1 MIGISREWGDF
12 QRLKK
17 KTWRLPGISTEV
29 GGLQKKIPPRG
40 RYGYFMELDQKNMLV
55 PNHYT
60 AYMYLWCVYVN
71 KHVLN
76 ILEILADIRVLRLV
90 KWHNRQ
96 ANDNGFLF
104 HEIGVPEIKLHST
117 C

>member
-1 MIGISREWGDF
+1 MGWGFCKKNVLHGGGIDILWN
-12 QRLKK
+12 
-17 KTWRLPGISTEV
+17 LPKNT
-29 GGLQKKIPPRG
+29 LFP
-40 RYGYFMELDQKNMLV
+40 GYLILDPGNKVDPNKMVV

-60 AYMYLWCVYVN
+60 AYLWCEYVN

-76 ILEILADIRVLRLV
+76 ILEVLSDIRVFRLV
-90 KWHNRQ
+90 KWYNRQ